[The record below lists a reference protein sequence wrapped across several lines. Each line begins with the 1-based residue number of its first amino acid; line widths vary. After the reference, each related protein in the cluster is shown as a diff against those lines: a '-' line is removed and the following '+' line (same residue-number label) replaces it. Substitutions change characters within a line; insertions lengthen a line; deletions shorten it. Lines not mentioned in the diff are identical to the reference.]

1 MHPELA
7 FSHVSGASR
16 QDSSEQSS
24 VSLQENPADE
34 SGLGGI
40 QISAWID
47 PIIESL
53 GFDPRSSYVEHF
65 WLPILGP
72 SCIFLLRRLAYT
84 FDLDTATQE
93 VSLRDISFEIGL
105 GSPKGFGNSITKTLN
120 RCIQFDM
127 AKLQPNG
134 TLSVRRSLPPLNQ
147 RQLARLPTD
156 LQNLHETL
164 ITGASPSQDGQ
175 TRRRSVQLAVSLLD
189 YQNSEQDAIES
200 LLRWRVDPVIASEA
214 LELTWPRTFADQTPR
229 SPSPATDLR

>member
-16 QDSSEQSS
+16 REASEQSS
-24 VSLQENPADE
+24 ISIQENPGDD
-34 SGLGGI
+34 SGLGSI

-47 PIIESL
+47 PTIESL

-72 SCIFLLRRLAYT
+72 SCIFLLRRLAYA

-134 TLSVRRSLPPLNQ
+134 SLSVRRSLPPLNQ
-147 RQLARLPTD
+147 RQLARLPNE
-156 LQNLHETL
+156 LQDLHETL
-164 ITGASPSQDGQ
+164 ITGTSPSHDGQ
-175 TRRRSVQLAVSLLD
+175 IRRRSVQLAVSLLD

-200 LLRWRVDPVIASEA
+200 LLRWRVDPAIATAA
-214 LELTWPRTFADQTPR
+214 LALTWPRTFAEQTP
-229 SPSPATDLR
+229 PSSNASSDRP